1 MGLNNPFNYLNKYF
15 GWNSNLFTDLGG
27 QADSPVVTEMEEAE
41 QPSNQV
47 GPVQTESNAT
57 QQDNQSYTQPAQ
69 QEQAYQIP
77 NLTQQTQ
84 DILPTVYAPALGL
97 GTDPSKSVGMDA
109 KWQIDPNNLNDK
121 LNAAEQSVNEYLA
134 AEPKS
139 GDPRLPNNLMKSSR
153 DIAGAG
159 AWLMDQFAPEDDPL
173 MNGANFD
180 SSNELYDNY
189 YASLGY
195 DKDAQDPESSGDFLA
210 QARRTV
216 VNLAKSI
223 TEESAA
229 SQTGDEEFLDQAKQS
244 REAAKGKD
252 GTWWNKFLK
261 GSADTTSNA
270 VASMPIGMANAVD
283 PEQAELG
290 LAMNETEQQ
299 HENIRNDMKAAG
311 LDDDWQHSSDE
322 LSDAWKQHQEE
333 FIDDG
338 TMSYSNLTSNWVT
351 GKQLKA
357 QVAAGLT
364 PLYDMDL
371 DDVDDNR
378 VYSKRDLQLNNGYI
392 PYLPDG
398 ASMQNMAE
406 QNFMGLPSRI
416 EAAIRNSRENMTSY
430 DMDIDGQTIN
440 SKDFDRDKARDWL
453 GADSTMD
460 AYKWVDKDGF
470 ELNPN
475 RDLFAKDDEGKV
487 VTGWA
492 DPETGEIH
500 LDRNMPSTG
509 RPGFLL
515 TNGDLVHFDNT
526 DEANAW
532 LQSYIDF
539 YNSDRSPND
548 TWSAVEP
555 VYTLPSGQ
563 QLTYSQVLRLY
574 NDAMDDEEGEG
585 DGKAYDGRNGVSY
598 DFGPLNI
605 GKPSDAMER
614 DGFVDRYFNPLADAV
629 PTLWDLASTSAPYIT
644 DSIAWPM
651 ALSDAYMSSINVDPW
666 RTQADGSMI
675 KAADDLSE
683 ETKNALRAQ
692 GIDPDQFQDYR
703 TGSMGSERA
712 VANALT
718 PLSEKFFSENPLK
731 EKSEKGFTRLL
742 GKIPIIGKSPIAK
755 GLASVVGEGI
765 EEIPG
770 NWFEEGSANGLSKS
784 WFGDYLRD
792 EDGNELR
799 DESGNKLVSQDKDI
813 LSRFNHPEQLFL
825 GENENK
831 EGEDENSRSFWDDA
845 ANSFWGGAALGGA
858 FTAPKTAIS
867 IKNDGVSGR
876 KNEDS
881 DEVWDPRYYDW
892 KNKYESVYGPIE
904 E

>member
-15 GWNSNLFTDLGG
+15 GWNSDLFTNLGG

-57 QQDNQSYTQPAQ
+57 QQDNQSYAQPAQ

-84 DILPTVYAPALGL
+84 DVLPTVYAPALGL

-109 KWQIDPNNLNDK
+109 KWQINPNNLNDK
-121 LNAAEQSVNEYLA
+121 LNAAEQAANEYLA

-139 GDPRLPNNLMKSSR
+139 GDPRLPNNLMNPPKA
-153 DIAGAG
+153 IAGAG

-180 SSNELYDNY
+180 SSNELYDDY

-195 DKDAQDPESSGDFLA
+195 DKDAQDPESSGDFLT

-216 VNLAKSI
+216 GNLAKSAV
-223 TEESAA
+223 EETAA
-229 SQTGDEEFLDQAKQS
+229 SQTGDEQYADLAKQS
-244 REAAKGKD
+244 REASKGKD
-252 GTWWNKFLK
+252 GTWWNTFLK
-261 GSADTTSNA
+261 GSRDTMANA
-270 VASMPIGMANAVD
+270 VASTPIGMANAVD

-290 LAMNETEQQ
+290 LTMNETEQQ

-322 LSDAWKQHQEE
+322 LSDAWRQHQKEN
-333 FIDDG
+333 IDDG
-338 TMSYSNLTSNWVT
+338 TLSYSNLTSNWVT

-364 PLYDMDL
+364 GLEGMDL
-371 DDVDDNR
+371 DDIDDNQ
-378 VYSKRDLQLNNGYI
+378 VYSKRDLQLNNGYT

-398 ASMQNMAE
+398 ASMQNMVE
-406 QNFMGLPSRI
+406 QNAMGVPSRL
-416 EAAIRNSRENMTSY
+416 ESAIANSRENMTSY
-430 DMDIDGQTIN
+430 NMDIDGQTIN
-440 SKDFDRDKARDWL
+440 SKDFDRAKARDWL

-475 RDLFAKDDEGKV
+475 RDLFAKDDEGMV

-500 LDRNMPSTG
+500 LDKNMPSTG

-515 TNGDLVHFDNT
+515 TNGDLVCFDNT

-532 LQSYIDF
+532 LQSYVDF
-539 YNSDRSPND
+539 YNSDRSPNG

-574 NDAMDDEEGEG
+574 NDAQDDLPDKG
-585 DGKAYDGRNGVSY
+585 DGKAYDGRYGVSY

-605 GKPSDAMER
+605 GKPKELIEAQDNII
-614 DGFVDRYFNPLADAV
+614 DHYFNPMADAL
-629 PTLWDLASTSAPYIT
+629 PSFWDLASTSVPYIA
-644 DSIAWPM
+644 DEIAYPM
-651 ALSDAYMSSINVDPW
+651 ALSDAYMMSINVDPW
-666 RTQADGSMI
+666 STEADGSMH

-683 ETKNALRAQ
+683 ETKDALRAQ

-703 TGSMGSERA
+703 TGDMGVERA
-712 VANALT
+712 AAYALT
-718 PLSEKFFSENPLK
+718 PLSEAMFGDNPAK
-731 EKSEKGFTRLL
+731 KYGEKGFTKWLNNTKFGKNPLL
-742 GKIPIIGKSPIAK
+742 KA
-755 GLASVVGEGI
+755 GLNVLGEGL

-770 NWFEEGSANGLSKS
+770 NIFEEGTQNGLSRS
-784 WFGDYLRD
+784 WFGDYLKD
-792 EDGNELR
+792 EDGKYLT
-799 DESGNKLVSQDKDI
+799 DESGNYLVSQDKDI
-813 LSRFNHPEQLFL
+813 TSKFNHPEQLW
-825 GENENK
+825 
-831 EGEDENSRSFWDDA
+831 EGEDKSKDSRSFWDDA
-845 ANSFWGGAALGGA
+845 QSSFFGGAALGGG
-858 FTAPKTAIS
+858 FTLPKAAMD
-867 IKNDGVSGR
+867 IKRDGFSGR
-876 KNEDS
+876 KSEAS
-881 DEVWDPRYYDW
+881 DEVWDPRYEDW
-892 KNKYESVYGPIE
+892 KSKYESVYGPVE